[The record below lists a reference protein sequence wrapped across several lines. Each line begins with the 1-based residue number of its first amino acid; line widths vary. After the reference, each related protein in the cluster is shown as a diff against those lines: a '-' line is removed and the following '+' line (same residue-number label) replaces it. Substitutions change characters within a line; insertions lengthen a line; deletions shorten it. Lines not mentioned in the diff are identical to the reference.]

1 MVRKNWI
8 SLSFIFCIGGVGIWL
23 IYSNFM
29 PENEKKIINIISIYG
44 TLISICG
51 LGITLKQ
58 IISVKNISKATQEAI
73 NTQKRKSSQIQL
85 ITDVPRNIRIMRDVQ
100 GYLKR
105 NELDIALMR
114 LRDIKEFIE
123 SLKGADWDINHSSYS
138 SHLSKLEIDIRDVDR
153 AICKNEKIE
162 ISKIITNLEKF
173 VTVLIGM
180 ENNLKQKL

>member
-1 MVRKNWI
+1 MGG
-8 SLSFIFCIGGVGIWL
+8 IGIGL
-23 IYSNFM
+23 LYAHFM
-29 PENEKKIINIISIYG
+29 PEDEKKVINIISIYG
-44 TLISICG
+44 TLISIFG

-58 IISVKNISKATQEAI
+58 ILSVKNISKATQEAI
-73 NTQKRKSSQIQL
+73 NIQKRKSSQIQL

-100 GYLKR
+100 GYLKH

-123 SLKGADWDINHSSYS
+123 SLKGADWDINHSSYA
-138 SHLSKLEIDIRDVDR
+138 SHLNKLETDIRDIDR
-153 AICKNEKIE
+153 AICKNEKIG
-162 ISKIITNLEKF
+162 ISKIIANLEKF